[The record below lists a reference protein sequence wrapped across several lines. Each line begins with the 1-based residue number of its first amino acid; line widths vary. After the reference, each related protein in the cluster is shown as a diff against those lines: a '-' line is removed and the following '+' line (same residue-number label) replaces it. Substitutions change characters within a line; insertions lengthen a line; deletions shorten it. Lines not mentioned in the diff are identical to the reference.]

1 MSRGI
6 NLTAE
11 EKRYIQ
17 KHRWDK
23 SPKDIADELGRCP
36 STISMYMKRLKKG

>member
-1 MSRGI
+1 MGRGI

-17 KHRWDK
+17 KHRWEK
-23 SPKDIADELGRCP
+23 SPKEIADELNRNP
-36 STISMYMKRLKKG
+36 STISMYMKRLKRG